1 MKKEVKKDTKKEVKK
16 VTKKK
21 TIKKEEKKTTKVDM
35 TTFVTIGSLVVCTNS
50 FSSDLLIE
58 KIFVILGLALMVIGL
73 HYSIKE
79 YKKKGNKTMQV
90 ICAILLVSSLLAAG
104 GLITLLLI

>member
-1 MKKEVKKDTKKEVKK
+1 LKKETKKEVKK

-21 TIKKEEKKTTKVDM
+21 TIKKEEKQTTKIDM
-35 TTFVTIGSLVVCTNS
+35 TTFVTIGSLIVCTNS

-58 KIFVILGLALMVIGL
+58 KIFVILGLVLMVVGL

-79 YKKKGNKTMQV
+79 YKKKGNKTMRV
-90 ICAILLVSSLLAAG
+90 ICIILLIASLLAIG
-104 GLITLLLI
+104 GLTTLLLI